1 MQARV
6 RWSQPSGALG
16 RLVDRSVQRAAE
28 LGAERDWEERAA
40 EAPAPPPFGAAFQS
54 DRVSVI
60 AELKRRSPS
69 RGALNPAMDAG
80 ERALLYEGAGAAAL
94 SILTEPTEFGGS
106 MADLETARRTVSVPL
121 LRKDFLVRPVQ
132 AFEARAGG
140 ASAVLLIVRA
150 LGPQDTAM
158 MIQAARSVGL
168 EALFEVRDE
177 DELGWALDAG
187 ARFVG
192 VNRRDLETLV
202 LEDGVVEHLLPMVPP
217 QLFAVAESGVA
228 TPADVE
234 RTADLGADA
243 VLVGSALSTAADPE
257 ALLASLTTVRRRVGS
272 RV

>member
-1 MQARV
+1 M
-6 RWSQPSGALG
+6 
-16 RLVDRSVQRAAE
+16 DRSVQRAAE

-40 EAPAPPPFGAAFQS
+40 QAPAPPPPFGAAFQS

-234 RTADLGADA
+234 RAADLGADA